1 MDSQYA
7 PTTYSTDSIPAS
19 VNGTD
24 GGANF
29 TPPVDELDLNRRLKE
44 AYRKLNGV
52 ESGKLRVGNDKE
64 AEMLAR
70 PFEVKL
76 KILQQV
82 EQLGSRLET
91 ESGVGKHPPEWYI
104 QTIAVGTA
112 TVKDILDLKV
122 QLRTGQI
129 P

>member
-1 MDSQYA
+1 M
-7 PTTYSTDSIPAS
+7 
-19 VNGTD
+19 G
-24 GGANF
+24 NF
-29 TPPVDELDLNRRLKE
+29 TPPNDEEDLNRRLTE

-52 ESGKLRVGNDKE
+52 DSGKLRVGHDKE
-64 AEMLAR
+64 GEMLAR

-82 EQLGSRLET
+82 EQLCSKLET
-91 ESGVGKHPPEWYI
+91 ESGSGKHPPEWYL
-104 QTIAVGTA
+104 QAIANGYA